1 MIAIEIPDIGYETK
15 RHAFEFCQ
23 WINCKFRE
31 MRHLGDFDKLYFE
44 RKGKNVK
51 KLIEEAV
58 LYLV

>member
-1 MIAIEIPDIGYETK
+1 MKQRDTLLNFASG
-15 RHAFEFCQ
+15 
-23 WINCKFRE
+23 E